1 MKINLGHVAEKVKK
15 KFGLLQKIQD
25 HDDEFDFMG
34 ANAETKGIIRYS
46 IKQQQ
51 RSFLF
56 LLALY

>member
-46 IKQQQ
+46 SSSV
-51 RSFLF
+51 RFCFS
-56 LLALY
+56 